1 MNGSG
6 THFTGFTS
14 TKVQILTQQRRREAL
29 LAMFRGQKGGAA
41 SYTRSRGMP
50 GLGDGVCDRYSL
62 YLLYW
67 YKSTNADEAALCDSA
82 WNCSAYAWDLG
93 DCEDGE
99 RGGASGHTGTD
110 AATDTATDAASRGT
124 RFAIC

>member
-29 LAMFRGQKGGAA
+29 LAMFRGQKGGAS
-41 SYTRSRGMP
+41 SYTRARGMP
-50 GLGDGVCDRYSL
+50 GLGDGLCDRYSL

-67 YKSTNADEAALCDSA
+67 YKSTN
-82 WNCSAYAWDLG
+82 
-93 DCEDGE
+93 
-99 RGGASGHTGTD
+99 TD
-110 AATDTATDAASRGT
+110 
-124 RFAIC
+124 